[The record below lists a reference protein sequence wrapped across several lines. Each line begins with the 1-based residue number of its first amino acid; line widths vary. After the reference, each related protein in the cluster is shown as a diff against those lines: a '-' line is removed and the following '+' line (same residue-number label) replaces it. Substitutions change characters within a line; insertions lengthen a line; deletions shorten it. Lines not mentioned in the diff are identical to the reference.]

1 MERPI
6 STEGLATAVATSNNT
21 SIMYPVMPTDIGQ
34 VLPFGRLLQR
44 RGSGRLWIGQSLR
57 LDTHQIF
64 AALAGM
70 GVRVPMGSGVT
81 LAPLRH
87 PYDAAVQARSVAA
100 LSGTPYVAGIGPAT
114 PDFQQSLLGSAYGK
128 PLTAMREYVTVM
140 RGLIQ
145 GDVVRYE
152 GEYHSLEAQLFS
164 LEAQRVEIGLGV
176 LRPRMAR
183 MAGAVADVAVTW
195 MTPAGYIGDTLL
207 PALADGAAETGRKTP
222 RVATVVHVAVARP
235 DRDIRLTARSGAGAH
250 LRAEHYT
257 DMLRRGGVQAYP
269 DNPDAGADA
278 LVEAGV
284 FVTGTP
290 DEIAAEL
297 DRYRHH
303 GVDEI
308 VLNPAGVLNTEGLG
322 ATMTDLQ
329 DIFAAVDRRRG

>member
-1 MERPI
+1 M
-6 STEGLATAVATSNNT
+6 ATSTLT

-34 VLPFGRLLQR
+34 VLPVARLLQR
-44 RGSGRLWIGQSLR
+44 RGAGRLWAGQSLR

-100 LSGTPYVAGIGPAT
+100 LSGFPYVAGIGPAT
-114 PDFQQSLLGSAYGK
+114 PDFQRALLGSAYRK

-140 RGLIQ
+140 RGLLQ
-145 GDVVRYE
+145 GEVVRHE
-152 GEYHSLEAQLFS
+152 GEYHSLEAEMFALAAP
-164 LEAQRVEIGLGV
+164 EVEIGLGV

-195 MTPAGYIGDTLL
+195 MTPAGYIGDSLL
-207 PALADGAAETGRKTP
+207 PALADGAAEAGRKAP

-235 DRDIRLTARSGAGAH
+235 GRDIRLAARAGAGAH
-250 LRAEHYT
+250 LRADHYT
-257 DMLRRGGVQAYP
+257 DMLRRGGVEAYP
-269 DNPDAGADA
+269 DDPDAGADA

-284 FVTGTP
+284 FVAGTP

-297 DRYRHH
+297 DRYRDS
-303 GVDEI
+303 GVDEV

-322 ATMTDLQ
+322 AGVRDLQ
-329 DIFAAVDRRRG
+329 DILAAVDRRHG